1 MNKTGSELPKS
12 YDFKE
17 AEKKWIENWETNKY
31 FEFKPRE
38 AGFVPRSPEGEVGL
52 SGSSQSLSQRD
63 KLFVVDTPPPYVS
76 ADHLHAGHIM
86 SYAQAEF
93 IVRYK
98 RMRGFNVF
106 YPMGFDDNGLPTE
119 RFVEKKYNIDKSKTT
134 RSEFIKLCLEETE
147 KGIQTYKNLWN
158 SLGISVDWSKTYS
171 TIAPM
176 ATKVSQKSIIDLY
189 KKGVLYKKELPI
201 LWCPFCQTAI
211 SQSDLED
218 KTSASKMNYINF
230 CTPEGQNLLI
240 ATTRP
245 ELIPACVALYV
256 NPTDERYNKLIGQ
269 KAIVPLSGHEVIIRG
284 NDKVEKEVGTG
295 LMMVCTWGDQEDLE
309 KWRTDNLE
317 TRNILTEDGHLNDLA
332 GKYEGLTI
340 LEAREQILSD
350 LKQTGLLEKQEDL
363 EHAVNVHE
371 RCDTPAELIQSKQ
384 WFIKIAD
391 LKEKWLELGRKIKW
405 HPEYMINNYELWVN
419 SLKWDWCVSR
429 QRFYGVPFPFWICED
444 CGEIILADEKDLPAN
459 PFEQKPPVDKCPK
472 CGSAKIN
479 PETDVMDTWA
489 TSSCTPFLLRELG
502 GSDDLFPVDLRPNAH
517 EIIRTWDFY
526 SIVKSYYNFDT
537 IPFENIMVSGHGLD
551 ETGRKISK
559 RLGNYVPSDKLIEE
573 YGADAVRYWAT
584 GAGLGQNLRF
594 SPIEIKKGK
603 QITNKLWNV
612 AKFILTTGNSEVPLR
627 SEGASRD
634 KNKPSF
640 VFEYAD
646 AWIIEEL
653 NKTITEA
660 TQCFDEY
667 QYAKAKSAIEEFF
680 MSKFADYYIEFVK
693 YRLYGEDQPS
703 KNAAQN
709 TLRKVFVNILKIYAP
724 IIPFIT
730 EEIYQYFS
738 DEPTIHLSTWPEKL
752 ASIDLDISDFNEA
765 IAAID
770 EVRKHKSEN
779 QISLGAEL
787 EEYKLNTKVNLE
799 KYGLFIG
806 KAIKV
811 KKIL

>member
-1 MNKTGSELPKS
+1 MNKSEKDFPKS

-17 AEKKWIENWETNKY
+17 TEKKWIETWETNKY
-31 FEFKPRE
+31 FEFNRQNP
-38 AGFVPRSPEGEVGL
+38 GE
-52 SGSSQSLSQRD
+52 
-63 KLFVVDTPPPYVS
+63 LFVVDTPPPYVS

-98 RMRGFNVF
+98 RMKGFNVF

-176 ATKVSQKSIIDLY
+176 ATEVSQRSILDLY

-218 KTSASKMNYINF
+218 KIESSKMNYINF
-230 CTPEGQNLLI
+230 CTPEGQNLPI

-269 KAIVPLSGHEVIIRG
+269 KAVVPLMDYEVIIRG
-284 NDKVEKEVGTG
+284 SDKVETETGTG

-317 TRNILTEDGHLNDLA
+317 TRNILTEDGHLNDLS

-340 LEAREQILSD
+340 KEAREQILND
-350 LKQTGLLEKQEDL
+350 LKEKGLLEKQEDL
-363 EHAVNVHE
+363 EHSVNVHE

-391 LKEKWLELGRKIKW
+391 LKEKWLELGHQIKW
-405 HPEYMINNYELWVN
+405 HPDYMINNYELWVN

-429 QRFYGVPFPFWICED
+429 QRFYGVPFPFWICAD
-444 CGEIILADEKDLPAN
+444 CGTIILADEKDLPVN
-459 PFEQKPPVDKCPK
+459 PFEQKAPLDKCPK
-472 CGSAKIN
+472 CGSGKID

-502 GSDDLFPVDLRPNAH
+502 GSEDLFPVDLRPNAH

-526 SIVKSYYNFDT
+526 SIVKSYYNFNT
-537 IPFENIMVSGHGLD
+537 VPFENIMVSGHGLD
-551 ETGRKISK
+551 ENGRKISK

-612 AKFILTTGNSEVPLR
+612 AKFILTTAEDFD
-627 SEGASRD
+627 A
-634 KNKPSF
+634 KNETAF
-640 VFEYAD
+640 DYAD

-653 NKTITEA
+653 NKTIDET
-660 TQCFDEY
+660 TRFFDEY

-693 YRLYGEDQPS
+693 YRLYGDDLPS
-703 KNAAQN
+703 KNAAQT
-709 TLRKVFVNILKIYAP
+709 TLRKVFGNILKIYAP

-738 DEPTIHLSTWPEKL
+738 EEPTIHLSKWPEKVSPNAL
-752 ASIDLDISDFNEA
+752 FINVSDDLNILDFPEA
-765 IAAID
+765 INAID
-770 EVRKHKSEN
+770 EVRKYKSEK

-787 EEYKLNTKVNLE
+787 DEYKLNTKVNLE
-799 KYGLFIG
+799 KYGKFIS

-811 KKIL
+811 KKIA